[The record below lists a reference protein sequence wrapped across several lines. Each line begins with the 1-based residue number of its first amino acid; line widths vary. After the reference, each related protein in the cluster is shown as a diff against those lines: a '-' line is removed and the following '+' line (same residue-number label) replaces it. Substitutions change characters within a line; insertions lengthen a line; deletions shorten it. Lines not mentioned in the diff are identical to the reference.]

1 MLEIM
6 VLSMA
11 TTELFN
17 YVAGLP
23 GVRRGACKRK
33 PPAMIFNRR
42 ELYGIVLPC

>member
-33 PPAMIFNRR
+33 APGYDFQ
-42 ELYGIVLPC
+42 